1 MLGKSQSLFNL
12 YVLTFLCCSL
22 FQFSKHKICE
32 YLDIHKLSD
41 YKITLKYRLILPTHE
56 TQFDINSLISD
67 WRENELILAPNVIK
81 PVQKFN

>member
-22 FQFSKHKICE
+22 FQFSKHK
-32 YLDIHKLSD
+32 LSD
-41 YKITLKYRLILPTHE
+41 YKITLKYQLILPTHE

-67 WRENELILAPNVIK
+67 
-81 PVQKFN
+81 